1 MSSGLGHIPTNNK
14 IYVLDADT
22 LSWSKPNVAGVTPFP
37 RYRHASAIAGSQMYS
52 FGGFGGGA
60 DLYALDTGIMDENK
74 NDRDLSRRR
83 RRGGGAGGGGSDQG
97 NELISWLEGLGL
109 GKYTRVFIRQELDF
123 DTLVRGC
130 GKGCSRGV
138 QQGVQQ
144 GGWTS
149 TH

>member
-1 MSSGLGHIPTNNK
+1 
-14 IYVLDADT
+14 
-22 LSWSKPNVAGVTPFP
+22 
-37 RYRHASAIAGSQMYS
+37 MYS

-130 GKGCSRGV
+130 GKGV
-138 QQGVQQ
+138 
-144 GGWTS
+144 
-149 TH
+149 

>member
-1 MSSGLGHIPTNNK
+1 MSSGLGRIPTNNK

-83 RRGGGAGGGGSDQG
+83 RRGGGAGGGRQRPGQRAHLVAGGARLGQVHARLHSAG
-97 NELISWLEGLGL
+97 ARLRHAGARLRKGL
-109 GKYTRVFIRQELDF
+109 
-123 DTLVRGC
+123 
-130 GKGCSRGV
+130 
-138 QQGVQQ
+138 
-144 GGWTS
+144 
-149 TH
+149 